1 MGEAYFSGW
10 FHKVDAALFVTT
22 MHLMPGMKIKKKI
35 SLNDLIDFKAL
46 KGIKGL
52 SNGNYSAVK
61 KQSKISGW
69 LPFMK
74 IFLEWSQIVTEGHIG
89 KKTSDSSEDED
100 FIPVKK
106 AGSKHKAKPNEKK
119 NEKPDEK
126 KKEKSVV
133 VKKISEALKRKR
145 PAKKTEKERGGVDDD
160 LHLALALQIS
170 AMEEERRQENRINED
185 QNLEEGATFE
195 VGETIET
202 ENDDISEF
210 LVTPPIMKKPRQ
222 LGSKKANTGL
232 LDTDSSFPDSPMF
245 ASTKNCAPG
254 TNLFSSFNDSP
265 SSPNSSHTS
274 QSSKSYQSSKSSQS
288 SMLLSGE
295 ALTGRKMVKI
305 NDFTVTEHPEN
316 ALMNISNL
324 SKKCEGKKKQVKSLK
339 YGKPESESEDDLDM
353 DKVTR
358 RRVER
363 ANIKPFQVK
372 EAMEKGAKIFTPVN
386 LQIVGWNWDEES
398 EELEVSMSDSRFIY
412 PMLLSSQF
420 SWMIG
425 KELQTN
431 TIVTITEVKKMR
443 GSRKPIIMHM
453 MIDAKIQT
461 DHTLGNPMK
470 I

>member
-35 SLNDLIDFKAL
+35 CLNNLIDFKAL
-46 KGIKGL
+46 RGIKGL
-52 SNGNYSAVK
+52 SNGNYAAVK
-61 KQSKISGW
+61 KESKISGW

-74 IFLEWSQIVTEGHIG
+74 IFLEWSQIVTEGHIC
-89 KKTSDSSEDED
+89 KKKSDISEDED
-100 FIPVKK
+100 EDFLPVKK
-106 AGSKHKAKPNEKK
+106 AGSKTKAKPNEKK
-119 NEKPDEK
+119 KEKP
-126 KKEKSVV
+126 VV

-145 PAKKTEKERGGVDDD
+145 PAKQIEKERGGVDDG
-160 LHLALALQIS
+160 LHLAMAIQIS
-170 AMEEERRQENRINED
+170 AMEEERRQENMNNED
-185 QNLEEGATFE
+185 QNMEEGATVE

-202 ENDDISEF
+202 EDDDISEF
-210 LVTPPIMKKPRQ
+210 QVTPPIMKKARQ
-222 LGSKKANTGL
+222 LGTNKANTGL
-232 LDTDSSFPDSPMF
+232 LDTDSSFPDSPLF

-254 TNLFSSFNDSP
+254 TNLFSSFNDTP

-274 QSSKSYQSSKSSQS
+274 QSSQSSQS
-288 SMLLSGE
+288 SMFLSGK
-295 ALTGRKMVKI
+295 KMVKI
-305 NDFTVTEHPEN
+305 NDFTVAEHPEN
-316 ALMNISNL
+316 AMMNISNL
-324 SKKCEGKKKQVKSLK
+324 STKCEGKKKQTKSLK

-363 ANIKPFQVK
+363 ANMKPFQVK
-372 EAMEKGAKIFTPVN
+372 EAMDRGAKIFTPVN
-386 LQIVGWNWDEES
+386 LQIVGWNWDEET
-398 EELEVSMSDSRFIY
+398 EELEVSLSDSRFIY

-425 KELQTN
+425 KELKNN
-431 TIVTITEVKKMR
+431 TIVTITEIKKMR

-453 MIDAKIQT
+453 MIDSKIQT